1 MTLRLVTFGR
11 LALMNGEGEQPQP
24 RRRLALFARLAAS
37 GVRGVSR
44 DELLAVFWPDRDIE
58 SARHSLDQLLY
69 ETRRALG
76 AASTVGTA
84 TLRLDPAVVTSDVA
98 DWSTALETGD
108 LAAAVALH
116 GGPFLQGFYLSGA
129 PEFERWVETARGQIA
144 ADYRRALEALATQA
158 GMAGRLGDAVAW
170 WRRLAAEDRFG
181 SRTALALMRAL
192 VDAGDRAGALEFA
205 RVHEKIVR
213 AELEAA
219 PDPSVMAFADA
230 LREEPWLSTPA
241 PRTSPTAPDTR
252 QATHDT
258 RQAARD
264 ARQATHDTGYG
275 PTRSAALWNRRVR
288 RYARPAAGAVGLVA
302 IIAASVLI
310 RSRIGVTHAASP
322 QLAATA
328 RSSNRTQRHETMNV
342 AAHDL
347 FERGRDPRLLR
358 SDSGQRA
365 AIDILQQAVTLDT
378 SYAAA
383 YAMLASRCATIA
395 WAQPLP
401 IAERRAMF
409 ARAEAAARR
418 AVALDDSLADAHTAL
433 GYVLAVGYQEAAS
446 LAELERATALDPKSS
461 EAQEMLAGAYEWV
474 GRPAD
479 AVAAAERAV
488 DADPLSVTAISGLGH
503 ALYFAHRYDEAL
515 GQLRK
520 LTDVQPRLRRLPL
533 YLGALYDAMG
543 RFPDA
548 IALLRPL
555 APREPQY
562 RGLLGYA
569 MARSG
574 QRAEATR
581 MLTEMLNDESAGL
594 VPARAI
600 AEVYAGLGDR
610 ERAFVW
616 LERSLDDH
624 SLMPGIMGPIFDEL
638 RADPR
643 FDRIR
648 RQLGLADQR
657 IARSSSGEVA
667 KTP

>member
-11 LALMNGEGEQPQP
+11 LALMNGESEQPQP

-37 GVRGVSR
+37 GRRGVSR

-69 ETRRALG
+69 ETRRAFG
-76 AASTVGTA
+76 ASSTVGTA
-84 TLRLDPAVVTSDVA
+84 TLRLDPMVVTSDVA
-98 DWSTALETGD
+98 EWIAALEASDFAG
-108 LAAAVALH
+108 AVALY
-116 GGPFLQGFYLSGA
+116 GGPFLQGFYLNGA
-129 PEFERWVETARGQIA
+129 AEFERWVETARGQMA
-144 ADYRRALEALATQA
+144 ADHRRTLEALATQA
-158 GMAGRLGDAVAW
+158 SEAKRLGDAVAW
-170 WRRLAAEDRFG
+170 WRRLATEDRFG

-205 RVHEKIVR
+205 RLHEKIVR

-230 LREEPWLSTPA
+230 LREAP
-241 PRTSPTAPDTR
+241 PRTSKPALETSPASSREMDYETPTTRTTATQIAP
-252 QATHDT
+252 
-258 RQAARD
+258 
-264 ARQATHDTGYG
+264 
-275 PTRSAALWNRRVR
+275 PRSRRVR
-288 RYARPAAGAVGLVA
+288 RYSRPVVVAAGFLV
-302 IIAASVLI
+302 IVAALVI
-310 RSRIGVTHAASP
+310 RSRIGATHPASSQP
-322 QLAATA
+322 PSTA
-328 RSSNRTQRHETMNV
+328 RSSNRTQRHETANV

-358 SDSGQRA
+358 SDSGQRL

-383 YAMLASRCATIA
+383 YATLASRCATVA

-409 ARAEAAARR
+409 ARAESAARR

-433 GYVLAVGYQEAAS
+433 GYVLSVGYEEAAS
-446 LAELERATALDPKSS
+446 LAELERATALDPTSS
-461 EAQEMLAGAYEWV
+461 EAQGMLADAYEWV
-474 GRPAD
+474 SRPAD
-479 AVAAAERAV
+479 AVAAAQRAV
-488 DADPLSVTAISGLGH
+488 NTDPLSVTAIAGLGH

-515 GQLRK
+515 AQFRK
-520 LTDVQPRLRRLPL
+520 LMDVQPPLRRLPL
-533 YLGALYDAMG
+533 FLGTLYDAMG

-555 APREPQY
+555 APRDPQY

-569 MARSG
+569 IARSG
-574 QRAEATR
+574 QRAEAMR
-581 MLTEMLNDESAGL
+581 MLTELLNDESAGL
-594 VPARAI
+594 APARAI

-616 LERSLDDH
+616 LERSLGDH
-624 SLMPGIMGPIFDEL
+624 SLKNEIMGPMFDEL

-648 RQLGLADQR
+648 RHLGLADQQ
-657 IARSSSGEVA
+657 IARSSSTEPA
-667 KTP
+667 KEP